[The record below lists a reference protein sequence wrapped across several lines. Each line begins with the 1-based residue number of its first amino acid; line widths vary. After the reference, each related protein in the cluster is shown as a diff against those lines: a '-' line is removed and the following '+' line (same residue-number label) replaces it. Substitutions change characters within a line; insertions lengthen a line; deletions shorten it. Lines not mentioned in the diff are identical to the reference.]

1 MSSTAP
7 PAEIK
12 AKYRKLIQRIHPD
25 LDGPAALFRQ
35 VQEAYEVLS
44 HPDRRAAYDRSLAAA
59 DRAARTA
66 PRGPMADSARDTG
79 SRRTSRDSGSGPGR
93 SGETGPSRGARPHGS
108 SRESSRRDIVR
119 SFPGRHPARVVAMF
133 GAALLAFGAT
143 LGSVGGVLL
152 FLGPVALVLAGVAGL
167 GGRGAKE
174 HEDYQ
179 RSGMAAIDAM
189 SRRQFEILLKHFFA
203 NKGYRVARL
212 RARRDF
218 GADLLLDGPHGR
230 TIVQVRRWSGVVR
243 HDAVQQAV
251 VAKARYG
258 VARALVVTSS
268 DYSDDAV
275 TAANSYGV
283 TLWNRA
289 NLAAELSTFCNGE
302 LLSGVQRFSSD
313 LRAGSRICLG
323 FIATL
328 LVALVVASA
337 MTRSPRPAKHPR

>member
-1 MSSTAP
+1 
-7 PAEIK
+7 
-12 AKYRKLIQRIHPD
+12 
-25 LDGPAALFRQ
+25 
-35 VQEAYEVLS
+35 
-44 HPDRRAAYDRSLAAA
+44 
-59 DRAARTA
+59 
-66 PRGPMADSARDTG
+66 
-79 SRRTSRDSGSGPGR
+79 
-93 SGETGPSRGARPHGS
+93 
-108 SRESSRRDIVR
+108 
-119 SFPGRHPARVVAMF
+119 MF

-174 HEDYQ
+174 HEEYQ

-189 SRRQFEILLKHFFA
+189 SRRQFEVLLEHFFA

-212 RARRDF
+212 RARRDL

-275 TAANSYGV
+275 TAASSYGV

-289 NLAAELSTFCNGE
+289 TLAAELATFCDEE

-323 FIATL
+323 FITTL

-337 MTRSPRPAKHPR
+337 VARSRRPAKRRR